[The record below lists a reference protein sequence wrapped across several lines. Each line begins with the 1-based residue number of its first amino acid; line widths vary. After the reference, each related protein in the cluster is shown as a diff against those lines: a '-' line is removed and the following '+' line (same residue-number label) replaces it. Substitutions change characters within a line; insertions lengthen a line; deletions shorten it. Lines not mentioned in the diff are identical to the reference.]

1 MAMTDFNTWKALNE
15 AEGPLAGQTD
25 GAGQDAV
32 LNSKLATRVGGRRNQ
47 GIMGQ
52 VLEILNQLPVN
63 KQVEVLANMLDTK
76 IQMMDQKLAAQLVQK
91 LKSTLSKLV

>member
-1 MAMTDFNTWKALNE
+1 MAMTNYDDWKALKE
-15 AEGPLAGQTD
+15 MEGPLAGQTD
-25 GAGQDAV
+25 DAEQNPA
-32 LNSKLATRVGGRRNQ
+32 LNAKLATRVGGRRNQ

-52 VLEILNQLPVN
+52 VLQILNPLPVN

-76 IQMMDQKLAAQLVQK
+76 IKMMDQKLAAQLVQK